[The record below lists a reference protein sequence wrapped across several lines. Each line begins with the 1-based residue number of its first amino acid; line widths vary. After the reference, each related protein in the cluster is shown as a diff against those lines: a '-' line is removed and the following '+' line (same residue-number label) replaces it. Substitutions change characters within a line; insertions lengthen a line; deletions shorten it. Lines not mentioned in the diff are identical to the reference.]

1 MLAHSSILWNNWPQR
16 KRGIGK
22 FIGELELSSIGSQ
35 KPNVYLV
42 VLTNSGMAIFKTE
55 IGKC

>member
-1 MLAHSSILWNNWPQR
+1 MIAYSSILWNNWPQR

-22 FIGELELSSIGSQ
+22 ITGELEPSSIGSQ

-42 VLTNSGMAIFKTE
+42 VWNNSGMAIHKTE

>member
-1 MLAHSSILWNNWPQR
+1 MTAHSSILWNNGPQS

-22 FIGELELSSIGSQ
+22 FIGELEPSSIGSQ

-42 VLTNSGMAIFKTE
+42 VWNNSGMAIYKTE